1 MIFTTEASG
10 VLTYVGPEWEALT
23 GQDRHAALG
32 EGWLACLDSED
43 GAILRGALA
52 EAARTRAE
60 FTVRFRLR
68 RVGGVSIW
76 AVAGAVPSY
85 GPPDTTFLGFLGS
98 ITEIAPT
105 VGESLAAR
113 ASIGRFVPPPQ
124 QPSTLPGSALDLV
137 ADHLLI
143 AHSLIEADGGKSA
156 LPALREALFRIGQE
170 IARKEFGQSGH
181 ADADRIH

>member
-1 MIFTTEASG
+1 MRAPPRCPGRLVVAAATIPPLRGTNRMIFTTEASG

-85 GPPDTTFLGFLGS
+85 GPPDSTFLGFLNFDP
-98 ITEIAPT
+98 APLC
-105 VGESLAAR
+105 S
-113 ASIGRFVPPPQ
+113 SPPSECSSQ
-124 QPSTLPGSALDLV
+124 DC
-137 ADHLLI
+137 
-143 AHSLIEADGGKSA
+143 
-156 LPALREALFRIGQE
+156 
-170 IARKEFGQSGH
+170 
-181 ADADRIH
+181 